1 MRPTAAGCGGSR
13 SRCSPSRSTSAGVV
27 RFVGRCRM
35 PTPHDPAGAAA
46 LVGATLDTAR
56 RRIIVRDVLRALASG
71 AIAAAVVLALS
82 LAASVSI
89 AIRAAAA
96 LSAFAATG
104 AAVII
109 LTRKAR
115 TRAAAAGAI
124 ERAYPSLR
132 NLAVTGAELIAQP
145 DRTRPYMWNRVMQ
158 AAAQALTGVAAGR
171 AVPLTRDV
179 VAFALSLVAIAGV
192 AAMGHARA
200 DRAASTGGAP
210 VTAEREDAPGDVLID
225 VVPPAYTG
233 RGAAHLRNPAS
244 IEGLAGSRVS
254 IRVIGTAR
262 PSVRVNG
269 TAVEASAAAAE
280 VTLVESGSMV
290 IDAGRVHRL
299 LPLTVLPDAAP
310 DVRVTAPGKDLRV
323 ASANT
328 TIAVHATAADD
339 IGLRAFELRY
349 TIVS

>member
-1 MRPTAAGCGGSR
+1 
-13 SRCSPSRSTSAGVV
+13 GVV

-115 TRAAAAGAI
+115 TRAAA
-124 ERAYPSLR
+124 P
-132 NLAVTGAELIAQP
+132 
-145 DRTRPYMWNRVMQ
+145 
-158 AAAQALTGVAAGR
+158 
-171 AVPLTRDV
+171 
-179 VAFALSLVAIAGV
+179 VAIAGV

-233 RGAAHLRNPAS
+233 R
-244 IEGLAGSRVS
+244 
-254 IRVIGTAR
+254 
-262 PSVRVNG
+262 
-269 TAVEASAAAAE
+269 
-280 VTLVESGSMV
+280 
-290 IDAGRVHRL
+290 
-299 LPLTVLPDAAP
+299 
-310 DVRVTAPGKDLRV
+310 
-323 ASANT
+323 
-328 TIAVHATAADD
+328 
-339 IGLRAFELRY
+339 
-349 TIVS
+349 